1 MFIVIGYGLYLLSA
15 PFIAAYLASRKG
27 RSSLI
32 WAVVCFFS
40 PFPLGLLLYMSRLA
54 LTYRWLGLIPSL
66 APLAILIYL
75 ATRPDL
81 AADEKP
87 APATMGLKAAK
98 AGAGV
103 LALGALFVA
112 FRVASCC
119 TPHTF
124 LSSYPKAMLASRSG
138 AADLTAHFPYS
149 PESPAKLTKFHSN
162 PGGFIGQHWVARFEG
177 DAAFIADTRKTYA
190 AKALPSPGAEYLWKS
205 FATRV
210 AGSYAKYDEYDL
222 ILLVDR
228 PGNHARAAGIFLSKS
243 GNDAIFF
250 GGRL

>member
-1 MFIVIGYGLYLLSA
+1 MFFLLIFALYLLSA

-27 RSSLI
+27 RARFA
-32 WAVVCFFS
+32 WAVFCFFS
-40 PFPLGLLLYMSRLA
+40 PLPLALLLFPLKLMA
-54 LTYRWLGLIPSL
+54 TYRWTAIIPPL

-81 AADEKP
+81 PQNQEPPKP
-87 APATMGLKAAK
+87 SVGTKFAN
-98 AGAGV
+98 AGAVV
-103 LALGALFVA
+103 LALAGLLVA
-112 FRVASCC
+112 FRVVSCL

-138 AADLTAHFPYS
+138 AADLTAHFPYDS
-149 PESPAKLTKFHSN
+149 SSAKLVKFHSN

-177 DAAFIADTRKTYA
+177 DAAFVPGLRKAYA
-190 AKALPSPGAEYLWKS
+190 AKALPSPSAEYLWRS

-210 AGSYAKYDEYDL
+210 AGPYDKYDEYDL
-222 ILLVDR
+222 ILLVER
-228 PGNHARAAGIFLSKS
+228 PGNHAKAAGIFVSKS